1 VPPTS
6 DQDKH
11 PPRGRQAPTSLS
23 GAPTLVVALNAEWVA
38 PSIVR
43 GRVRDWLAAHR
54 WPAAHAE
61 ELVLAVSE
69 AVSNSIEHGYAIPAG
84 SVARSGEMVDVRGVV
99 VVDSD
104 GFRHVVFTISDHGRW
119 RAPTGK
125 RTTRGH
131 GMLIMRT
138 CADDVAVDYSASGT
152 SVVLRSRPVPPAI
165 G

>member
-1 VPPTS
+1 MPPTS

-23 GAPTLVVALNAEWVA
+23 GAPPLEIALNAEWVA

-43 GRVRDWLAAHR
+43 GRVRDWLAVHQWPSAHVD
-54 WPAAHAE
+54 
-61 ELVLAVSE
+61 ELVLAVNE
-69 AVSNSIEHGYAIPAG
+69 AVSNSIEHGYAIPSG
-84 SVARSGEMVDVRGVV
+84 SVARSGEMVDVHGVV
-99 VVDSD
+99 VVDPD
-104 GFRHVVFTISDHGRW
+104 GFRHVVFTIRDRGRW
-119 RAPTGK
+119 RAPTSR

-138 CADDVAVDYSASGT
+138 CTDDVAVDYSANGT